1 MMSKNA
7 GKWIHENT
15 ELNIEGVIAR
25 LPMNLQLFADGGSGD
40 KTETAT
46 PKKREKAREDGQ
58 VAKSVEVT
66 TAMMLVAIF
75 ATLKIWGPEM
85 ARRTVELMVKTFS
98 LFHLDELSLEDASGI
113 YTEML
118 VDGLIIILPI
128 FAVAIIIAIVANV
141 IQVGWHPTGKPLQP
155 KLNRLSPVQGFKR
168 LFSVKVL
175 VDLVKSILKLVII
188 LMIVY
193 FQIRDY
199 EMLIV
204 NFYDLPVF
212 EAYKLIVNIV
222 LDIGIQVGMYFVI
235 IAGLDYA
242 YTRYKFER
250 DLRMTKQ
257 EVKEERKMMDGNP
270 EVKSRIRQRMREA
283 AMRRMMQD
291 VPKAD
296 VIITN
301 PTHFAVAIQY
311 DEHGSSAPIVLAKG
325 ADLMAARIREQ
336 AKEHKIEIIE
346 NKPLARTL
354 YYTVEI
360 GDEIPPDLYQA
371 VAEVLA
377 FVYSLRNRS
386 LET

>member
-1 MMSKNA
+1 M
-7 GKWIHENT
+7 
-15 ELNIEGVIAR
+15 
-25 LPMNLQLFADGGSGD
+25 
-40 KTETAT
+40 
-46 PKKREKAREDGQ
+46 
-58 VAKSVEVT
+58 
-66 TAMMLVAIF
+66 
-75 ATLKIWGPEM
+75 
-85 ARRTVELMVKTFS
+85 
-98 LFHLDELSLEDASGI
+98 
-113 YTEML
+113 
-118 VDGLIIILPI
+118 
-128 FAVAIIIAIVANV
+128 
-141 IQVGWHPTGKPLQP
+141 
-155 KLNRLSPVQGFKR
+155 
-168 LFSVKVL
+168 KVL
-175 VDLVKSILKLVII
+175 VDLFKSILKILII
-188 LMIVY
+188 LLIVY
-193 FQIRDY
+193 FQVRDY
-199 EMLIV
+199 EMLII

-212 EAYKLIVNIV
+212 DAYKLIVNIV

-235 IAGLDYA
+235 IAGIDYA
-242 YTRYKFER
+242 YTRYKFEK

-257 EVKEERKMMDGNP
+257 EVKEERKMIDGNP
-270 EVKSRIRQRMREA
+270 EIKARIRQRMREA

-311 DEHGSSAPIVLAKG
+311 DEHGNTAPIVLAKG

-336 AKEHKIEIIE
+336 AKEHEIEIVE

-360 GDEIPPDLYQA
+360 GDEIPPELYQA

>member
-1 MMSKNA
+1 MKKRMKEEQGPLTLA
-7 GKWIHENT
+7 
-15 ELNIEGVIAR
+15 
-25 LPMNLQLFADGGSGD
+25 MNLQLFADGGSGE
-40 KTETAT
+40 KTERAT

-75 ATLKIWGPEM
+75 ATLRIWGPEM
-85 ARRTVELMVKTFS
+85 YRRFVEIIKTSFKLFYLDQIGLMEAT
-98 LFHLDELSLEDASGI
+98 AI
-113 YTEML
+113 YAEVM
-118 VDGLIIILPI
+118 VDGMIIVLPI
-128 FAVAIIIAIVANV
+128 FGVSMVVAIIANV
-141 IQVGWHPTGKPLQP
+141 MQVGWKPTGKPLQP
-155 KLNRLSPVQGFKR
+155 KFNRMSPIQGFKR
-168 LFSVKVL
+168 LFSMKVL
-175 VDLVKSILKLVII
+175 VDLFKSIMKIAII
-188 LMIVY
+188 LLIVY
-193 FQIRDY
+193 FEVRDY

-222 LDIGIQVGMYFVI
+222 LDIGIQVGMYFI
-235 IAGLDYA
+235 FIAGIDYA
-242 YTRYKFER
+242 YTRYKYEK
-250 DLRMTKQ
+250 DLRMSKQ
-257 EVKEERKMMDGNP
+257 EVKEERKMIDGNP
-270 EVKSRIRQRMREA
+270 EIKSRIRQRMREA

-291 VPKAD
+291 IPKAD

-311 DEHGSSAPIVLAKG
+311 EENGNSAPKVLAKG
-325 ADLMAARIREQ
+325 ADLMAARIREK
-336 AKEHKIEIIE
+336 ASELDIEIVE

-360 GDEIPPDLYQA
+360 GDEIPPELYQA

-377 FVYSLRNRS
+377 FVYQLKNRS